1 MASWGIV
8 GASTPGGTPT
18 CRAESLCGSLASAF
32 AGTSQGAYSAHRNRT
47 HSAAP
52 SRKVLARRGLE
63 RLPHFNS
70 LTIIGRCAR
79 ALQQL
84 GGLDGYCSPS
94 GQVPKVTSALRCGG
108 RKKIPV
114 PRGAGRYALRF
125 RVQST
130 FCQIFLDFLLFAPHL
145 WWERRSAW
153 PG

>member
-1 MASWGIV
+1 MASRVIV

-18 CRAESLCGSLASAF
+18 GRAESSCGSLASAF
-32 AGTSQGAYSAHRNRT
+32 AGAPQGAYSAHRNRT

-52 SRKVLARRGLE
+52 SRKALGRRGLE

-70 LTIIGRCAR
+70 LTIIGRCAM

-84 GGLDGYCSPS
+84 GGQEGYCSHV
-94 GQVPKVTSALRCGG
+94 GQVPKGTSASSRAPAE
-108 RKKIPV
+108 KFPV

-130 FCQIFLDFLLFAPHL
+130 FGQIFLDFLLLAPHL
-145 WWERRSAW
+145 WWERRAS
-153 PG
+153 